1 MCGVGFNVGGVPM
14 VAVSVD
20 NIRYF
25 ASLQGV
31 SKPDD
36 TALAAFYTDI
46 AAFVGDDIGK
56 TIDPTNCTQSEC
68 NVIEKLTAATA
79 IGSLP
84 QGNSAEFQ
92 QQATR
97 LRNEAMDELKRI
109 PHEVSNRF
117 IIWGVNS

>member
-1 MCGVGFNVGGVPM
+1 MGLLVGGIPM

-25 ASLQGV
+25 AGLQGV

-46 AAFVGDDIGK
+46 AAFVGDDLGR
-56 TIDPTNCTQSEC
+56 TVDPTTCSQSEC
-68 NVIEKLTAATA
+68 NVIEKLSAATA

-84 QGNSAEFQ
+84 QGTDAAFQ
-92 QQATR
+92 QRATR
-97 LRNEAMDELKRI
+97 LRDEAMEELKRI
-109 PHEVSNRF
+109 PHDVSSRF